1 MILLNITNFLEEKK
15 KNRKEYEELMEKSQ
29 GYKNRL
35 EELSNENGRGFN
47 EEDFELSLKNYY
59 EHIRK

>member
-35 EELSNENGRGFN
+35 EELSNESGRGFN
-47 EEDFELSLKNYY
+47 EEDFKLSLKNYY

>member
-35 EELSNENGRGFN
+35 EELSNESGRGFN

>member
-47 EEDFELSLKNYY
+47 EEDFKLSLKNYY